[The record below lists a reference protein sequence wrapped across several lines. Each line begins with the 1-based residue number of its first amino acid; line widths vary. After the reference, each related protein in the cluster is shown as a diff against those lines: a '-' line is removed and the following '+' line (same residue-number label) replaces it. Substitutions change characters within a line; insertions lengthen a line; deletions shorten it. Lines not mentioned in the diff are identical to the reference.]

1 MTKGTGI
8 GAVPFLRGRFFR
20 KNRPG
25 IFENSGAGR
34 GRAGALIL
42 AFAAA
47 ALHRRDD
54 PFNDE
59 GHRLLHGALSIGGDF
74 FEKIGAEFLKIPA
87 RIAGR
92 QNS

>member
-1 MTKGTGI
+1 LARCPTC
-8 GAVPFLRGRFFR
+8 RGRFFR
-20 KNRPG
+20 KNRSG

-47 ALHRRDD
+47 ALHRRDE
-54 PFNDE
+54 PINDE

-74 FEKIGAEFLKIPA
+74 FEKIGTEFLKIPA

>member
-1 MTKGTGI
+1 MIKGTGI

-34 GRAGALIL
+34 GRAG
-42 AFAAA
+42 